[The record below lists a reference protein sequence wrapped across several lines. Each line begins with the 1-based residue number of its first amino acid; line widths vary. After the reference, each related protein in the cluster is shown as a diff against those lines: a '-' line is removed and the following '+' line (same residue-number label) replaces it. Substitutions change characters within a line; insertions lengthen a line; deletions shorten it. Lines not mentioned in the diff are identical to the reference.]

1 MAEQGTGDRDG
12 VAGAGLKTPV
22 RIAAVDDHGV
32 TLRGLRAIAAEH
44 PDRISVQVTVG
55 TADSL
60 FSALE
65 TAEVDLVLLDLH
77 LGDGSRAAQTVARLR
92 KLGVP
97 CLLFTSEL
105 RPVPIRLGLAAGAR
119 GVALKGDPEESLLD
133 AIDLAMAGDIAVSS
147 ELAFMLATD
156 ETLAAQLAP
165 REREA
170 LVLLA
175 QGIPRKAVGHRMTP
189 PVAEATVNTY
199 IVRATKRYADLGRSV
214 GTAAEVV
221 REAFR
226 DGHLDL

>member
-1 MAEQGTGDRDG
+1 M
-12 VAGAGLKTPV
+12 
-22 RIAAVDDHGV
+22 
-32 TLRGLRAIAAEH
+32 TLRGIRAIADEH
-44 PDRISVQVTVG
+44 PERLRVELAVS
-55 TADSL
+55 
-60 FSALE
+60 
-65 TAEVDLVLLDLH
+65 TAEQLFEALDGADVDLVLLDLH
-77 LGDGSRAAQTVARLR
+77 LGDGSRAAKTVARLLD
-92 KLGVP
+92 LGLP

-133 AIDLAMAGDIAVSS
+133 AIDLAMAGEVAVSS

-156 ETLAAQLAP
+156 KTLAAQLAP
-165 REREA
+165 RELEA

-199 IVRATKRYADLGRSV
+199 IVRATKRYAELGRSA

-226 DGHLDL
+226 DGHLEL

>member
-1 MAEQGTGDRDG
+1 M
-12 VAGAGLKTPV
+12 GAGRARPV
-22 RIAAVDDHGV
+22 RIAAVDDHQV
-32 TLRGLRAIAAEH
+32 TLRGIETIAAEH
-44 PDRISVQVTVG
+44 PERIVVPVAVG
-55 TADSL
+55 TAAEL
-60 FSALE
+60 FTALE
-65 TAEVDLVLLDLH
+65 NEDVDLILLDLH
-77 LGDGSRAAQTVARLR
+77 LRDGSRVAKTVARLGQ
-92 KLGVP
+92 LGVP

-133 AIDLAMAGDIAVSS
+133 AIDLAMEGEVAVSS
-147 ELAFMLATD
+147 ELAFLLATD
-156 ETLAAQLAP
+156 QTLAAQLAP
-165 REREA
+165 RELEA

-199 IVRATKRYADLGRSV
+199 IVRATKRYAGLGRPA

-221 REAFR
+221 REAIR

>member
-1 MAEQGTGDRDG
+1 M
-12 VAGAGLKTPV
+12 
-22 RIAAVDDHGV
+22 
-32 TLRGLRAIAAEH
+32 TLRGIRAIAAEH
-44 PDRISVQVTVG
+44 PARIRVELAVS
-55 TADSL
+55 
-60 FSALE
+60 
-65 TAEVDLVLLDLH
+65 TAEQLFTALDAADVDLVLLDLH
-77 LGDGSRAAQTVARLR
+77 LRDGSRAAKTVARLGE
-92 KLGVP
+92 LGLP

-133 AIDLAMAGDIAVSS
+133 AIDLAMAGEVAVSS

-165 REREA
+165 RELEA

-199 IVRATKRYADLGRSV
+199 IVRATKRYADLGRSA

-226 DGHLDL
+226 DGHLEF